1 MSSPLGRNQ
10 RTLWQSYTN
19 LPHKTRMTLGLVM
32 GITGLVGLIVADK
45 LEKVMPVTPQRS
57 LDRTSFGTQTTT
69 EGPKDEGSMRS

>member
-1 MSSPLGRNQ
+1 
-10 RTLWQSYTN
+10 
-19 LPHKTRMTLGLVM
+19 MTLGLVM